1 MQGLQLGHAGQARRK
16 PWWRGIRN
24 YGDLLRILQKAQQ
37 QFHLTIIHAFHA
49 KGCQQAS
56 AFSLTAR
63 GWRGFGLA
71 CNVCRLGVLTLVFAC
86 KPPAKLCLPD
96 LYRFVGEKH
105 VLNASLK
112 SE

>member
-24 YGDLLRILQKAQQ
+24 YGDLLRILHKAQQ
-37 QFHLTIIHAFHA
+37 QFHA

-71 CNVCRLGVLTLVFAC
+71 CNVYRLGVLTLVFAC